1 MDVTQYL
8 EIFLDETKEH
18 LQSLSDQFM
27 ILEQEPDNMDT
38 INEIFRS
45 AHTLKGMAGT
55 MGYKRMQTLTHDMEN
70 VFSEVRNNTIK
81 VDGAMVDLLFQ
92 CLDALEEYTENIQNT
107 GDEGT
112 NDNEH
117 LIKAL
122 NDYLAKNSGDGAPQP
137 AKEEKK
143 EPAKEEPKQEAGADP
158 GKEKWREIKLGDTE
172 HTVIAEAKKQGKK
185 CLGVTVYVQESCILK
200 AARAF
205 LVYKAL
211 EELGD
216 MIVSV
221 PSAQD
226 IEDEHFEFDF
236 SVIILTDADVE
247 TVKNAILNV
256 SEIEAAYV
264 GEVEPVQPEEAVK
277 PAAIAE
283 AQPKEE
289 PFTEEQKE
297 VIRKDI
303 KAFLDS
309 MFGAM
314 SMEVK
319 ADITFDDEE
328 NSVNVD
334 LSGDN
339 MGVLIGKRGQT
350 LDSIQYLTS
359 LVINKNSEKYVRVKL
374 DTENYRKRRKETLES
389 LAKNIAYKV
398 KRSRRPVSLEPMNP
412 YERRII
418 HSALQA
424 DKFVSTRSEGEEPFR
439 HVVVYLERENN
450 NRYNR

>member
-1 MDVTQYL
+1 MEYIEVTGKSVEEAITNACTKLGIPSDKLDYEVIDKGNSGFL
-8 EIFLDETKEH
+8 GIFNSKPAKIKAREKQEESVVEQVKAEETKKSIEAPVH
-18 LQSLSDQFM
+18 TEKKFEKKADNFKKA
-27 ILEQEPDNMDT
+27 EPKKEFKVESKKEYKPADNHK
-38 INEIFRS
+38 N
-45 AHTLKGMAGT
+45 A
-55 MGYKRMQTLTHDMEN
+55 
-70 VFSEVRNNTIK
+70 EVK
-81 VDGAMVDLLFQ
+81 EAP
-92 CLDALEEYTENIQNT
+92 
-107 GDEGT
+107 
-112 NDNEH
+112 
-117 LIKAL
+117 KA
-122 NDYLAKNSGDGAPQP
+122 
-137 AKEEKK
+137 EEK
-143 EPAKEEPKQEAGADP
+143 PKA
-158 GKEKWREIKLGDTE
+158 
-172 HTVIAEAKKQGKK
+172 
-185 CLGVTVYVQESCILK
+185 
-200 AARAF
+200 
-205 LVYKAL
+205 
-211 EELGD
+211 
-216 MIVSV
+216 
-221 PSAQD
+221 
-226 IEDEHFEFDF
+226 
-236 SVIILTDADVE
+236 
-247 TVKNAILNV
+247 
-256 SEIEAAYV
+256 
-264 GEVEPVQPEEAVK
+264 
-277 PAAIAE
+277 
-283 AQPKEE
+283 E
-289 PFTEEQKE
+289 PFTAEQKE
-297 VIRKDI
+297 VIKKDI
-303 KAFLDS
+303 QTFLNN

-314 SMEVK
+314 NMEVK

>member
-1 MDVTQYL
+1 MEYIEVTGKSVEEAITNACTKLGIPSDKLDYEVIDKGNSGFL
-8 EIFLDETKEH
+8 GIFNSKPAKIKAREKQEEPVVE
-18 LQSLSDQFM
+18 QVK
-27 ILEQEPDNMDT
+27 EQEP
-38 INEIFRS
+38 
-45 AHTLKGMAGT
+45 K
-55 MGYKRMQTLTHDMEN
+55 N
-70 VFSEVRNNTIK
+70 V
-81 VDGAMVDLLFQ
+81 
-92 CLDALEEYTENIQNT
+92 
-107 GDEGT
+107 
-112 NDNEH
+112 
-117 LIKAL
+117 
-122 NDYLAKNSGDGAPQP
+122 
-137 AKEEKK
+137 
-143 EPAKEEPKQEAGADP
+143 
-158 GKEKWREIKLGDTE
+158 
-172 HTVIAEAKKQGKK
+172 
-185 CLGVTVYVQESCILK
+185 
-200 AARAF
+200 
-205 LVYKAL
+205 
-211 EELGD
+211 
-216 MIVSV
+216 
-221 PSAQD
+221 
-226 IEDEHFEFDF
+226 
-236 SVIILTDADVE
+236 
-247 TVKNAILNV
+247 
-256 SEIEAAYV
+256 IEAAV
-264 GEVEPVQPEEAVK
+264 NTEKKFEKKADNFKKAEPKKEFKAEPKKDFKKEYK
-277 PAAIAE
+277 PADNHKNAEVKEAPKAE
-283 AQPKEE
+283 AQPKAE
-289 PFTEEQKE
+289 PFTAEQKE
-297 VIRKDI
+297 VIKKDI
-303 KAFLDS
+303 KEFLNN

-314 SMEVK
+314 NMEVK

>member
-1 MDVTQYL
+1 MEYIEVTGKSVEEAITNACTKLGIPSDKLDYEVIDKGNSGFL
-8 EIFLDETKEH
+8 GIFNSKPAKIKAREKQEEPVVE
-18 LQSLSDQFM
+18 QVKA
-27 ILEQEPDNMDT
+27 QEPKKS
-38 INEIFRS
+38 IE
-45 AHTLKGMAGT
+45 APVHT
-55 MGYKRMQTLTHDMEN
+55 
-70 VFSEVRNNTIK
+70 
-81 VDGAMVDLLFQ
+81 
-92 CLDALEEYTENIQNT
+92 
-107 GDEGT
+107 
-112 NDNEH
+112 
-117 LIKAL
+117 
-122 NDYLAKNSGDGAPQP
+122 
-137 AKEEKK
+137 EKK
-143 EPAKEEPKQEAGADP
+143 FEKKADNFKKAEPKKEFKAEPKKEFKKEYKPADNH
-158 GKEKWREIKLGDTE
+158 KNAEIKE
-172 HTVIAEAKKQGKK
+172 APKAE
-185 CLGVTVYVQESCILK
+185 E
-200 AARAF
+200 
-205 LVYKAL
+205 
-211 EELGD
+211 
-216 MIVSV
+216 
-221 PSAQD
+221 
-226 IEDEHFEFDF
+226 
-236 SVIILTDADVE
+236 
-247 TVKNAILNV
+247 
-256 SEIEAAYV
+256 
-264 GEVEPVQPEEAVK
+264 
-277 PAAIAE
+277 
-283 AQPKEE
+283 QPKAE
-289 PFTEEQKE
+289 PFTAEQKE
-297 VIRKDI
+297 VIKKDI
-303 KAFLDS
+303 KEFLNN

-314 SMEVK
+314 NMEVK

>member
-1 MDVTQYL
+1 MEYIEVTGKSVEEAITNACTKLGIPSDKLDYEVIDKGNSGFL
-8 EIFLDETKEH
+8 GIFNSK
-18 LQSLSDQFM
+18 
-27 ILEQEPDNMDT
+27 P
-38 INEIFRS
+38 
-45 AHTLKGMAGT
+45 AK
-55 MGYKRMQTLTHDMEN
+55 
-70 VFSEVRNNTIK
+70 
-81 VDGAMVDLLFQ
+81 
-92 CLDALEEYTENIQNT
+92 
-107 GDEGT
+107 
-112 NDNEH
+112 
-117 LIKAL
+117 IKARE
-122 NDYLAKNSGDGAPQP
+122 KQ
-137 AKEEKK
+137 EETVV
-143 EPAKEEPKQEAGADP
+143 EQVNAEEPKKAIETPVHAEKKFEKKADNFKKAEP
-158 GKEKWREIKLGDTE
+158 KKEFK
-172 HTVIAEAKKQGKK
+172 AEPKKEFKK
-185 CLGVTVYVQESCILK
+185 E
-200 AARAF
+200 
-205 LVYKAL
+205 YK
-211 EELGD
+211 
-216 MIVSV
+216 
-221 PSAQD
+221 P
-226 IEDEHFEFDF
+226 
-236 SVIILTDADVE
+236 ADNH
-247 TVKNAILNV
+247 KNA
-256 SEIEAAYV
+256 
-264 GEVEPVQPEEAVK
+264 EVKEVPKAEE
-277 PAAIAE
+277 
-283 AQPKEE
+283 QPKAE
-289 PFTEEQKE
+289 PFTAEQKE
-297 VIRKDI
+297 VIKKDI
-303 KAFLDS
+303 QTFLNN

>member
-1 MDVTQYL
+1 MEYIEVTGKSVEEAITNACTKLGIPSDKLDYEVIDKGNSGFL
-8 EIFLDETKEH
+8 GIFNSK
-18 LQSLSDQFM
+18 
-27 ILEQEPDNMDT
+27 P
-38 INEIFRS
+38 
-45 AHTLKGMAGT
+45 AK
-55 MGYKRMQTLTHDMEN
+55 
-70 VFSEVRNNTIK
+70 
-81 VDGAMVDLLFQ
+81 
-92 CLDALEEYTENIQNT
+92 
-107 GDEGT
+107 
-112 NDNEH
+112 
-117 LIKAL
+117 IKARE
-122 NDYLAKNSGDGAPQP
+122 KQEEPEVNSVETPKKSEAPVH
-137 AKEEKK
+137 AEKK
-143 EPAKEEPKQEAGADP
+143 FEKKADDFKKAEPK
-158 GKEKWREIKLGDTE
+158 KEFKSEP
-172 HTVIAEAKKQGKK
+172 KK
-185 CLGVTVYVQESCILK
+185 ES
-200 AARAF
+200 
-205 LVYKAL
+205 
-211 EELGD
+211 
-216 MIVSV
+216 
-221 PSAQD
+221 
-226 IEDEHFEFDF
+226 
-236 SVIILTDADVE
+236 
-247 TVKNAILNV
+247 
-256 SEIEAAYV
+256 
-264 GEVEPVQPEEAVK
+264 
-277 PAAIAE
+277 
-283 AQPKEE
+283 
-289 PFTEEQKE
+289 FTAEQKE
-297 VIRKDI
+297 VIKKDI
-303 KAFLDS
+303 KEFLNN

>member
-1 MDVTQYL
+1 MEYIEVTGKSVEEAITNACTKLGIPSDKLDYEVIDKGNSGFL
-8 EIFLDETKEH
+8 GIFNSKPAKIKAREKQEEPVVE
-18 LQSLSDQFM
+18 QVKV
-27 ILEQEPDNMDT
+27 QEP
-38 INEIFRS
+38 
-45 AHTLKGMAGT
+45 K
-55 MGYKRMQTLTHDMEN
+55 N
-70 VFSEVRNNTIK
+70 VIETAVNT
-81 VDGAMVDLLFQ
+81 
-92 CLDALEEYTENIQNT
+92 
-107 GDEGT
+107 
-112 NDNEH
+112 
-117 LIKAL
+117 
-122 NDYLAKNSGDGAPQP
+122 
-137 AKEEKK
+137 EKK
-143 EPAKEEPKQEAGADP
+143 FEKKADNFKKAEPKKEFKAEPKKDFKKEYKPADN
-158 GKEKWREIKLGDTE
+158 
-172 HTVIAEAKKQGKK
+172 H
-185 CLGVTVYVQESCILK
+185 
-200 AARAF
+200 
-205 LVYKAL
+205 
-211 EELGD
+211 
-216 MIVSV
+216 
-221 PSAQD
+221 
-226 IEDEHFEFDF
+226 
-236 SVIILTDADVE
+236 
-247 TVKNAILNV
+247 KNAEV
-256 SEIEAAYV
+256 KEA
-264 GEVEPVQPEEAVK
+264 PK
-277 PAAIAE
+277 AE
-283 AQPKEE
+283 AQPKAE
-289 PFTEEQKE
+289 PFTAEQKE
-297 VIRKDI
+297 VIKKDI
-303 KAFLDS
+303 KEFLNN

-314 SMEVK
+314 NMEVK

>member
-1 MDVTQYL
+1 MEYIEVTGKSVEEAITNACTKLGIPSDKLDYEVIDKGNSGFL
-8 EIFLDETKEH
+8 GIFNSK
-18 LQSLSDQFM
+18 
-27 ILEQEPDNMDT
+27 P
-38 INEIFRS
+38 
-45 AHTLKGMAGT
+45 AK
-55 MGYKRMQTLTHDMEN
+55 
-70 VFSEVRNNTIK
+70 
-81 VDGAMVDLLFQ
+81 
-92 CLDALEEYTENIQNT
+92 
-107 GDEGT
+107 
-112 NDNEH
+112 
-117 LIKAL
+117 IKARE
-122 NDYLAKNSGDGAPQP
+122 KQ
-137 AKEEKK
+137 EETVV
-143 EPAKEEPKQEAGADP
+143 EQVNAEEPKKAIEAPVHAEKKFEKKADNFKKAEP
-158 GKEKWREIKLGDTE
+158 KKEFK
-172 HTVIAEAKKQGKK
+172 AEPKKEFKK
-185 CLGVTVYVQESCILK
+185 E
-200 AARAF
+200 
-205 LVYKAL
+205 YK
-211 EELGD
+211 
-216 MIVSV
+216 
-221 PSAQD
+221 P
-226 IEDEHFEFDF
+226 
-236 SVIILTDADVE
+236 ADNH
-247 TVKNAILNV
+247 KNA
-256 SEIEAAYV
+256 
-264 GEVEPVQPEEAVK
+264 EVKEVPKAEE
-277 PAAIAE
+277 
-283 AQPKEE
+283 QPKAE
-289 PFTEEQKE
+289 PFTAEQKE
-297 VIRKDI
+297 VIKKDI
-303 KAFLDS
+303 QTFLNN

-418 HSALQA
+418 HSAIQA

>member
-1 MDVTQYL
+1 MEYIEVTGKSVEEAITNACTKLGIPSDKLDY
-8 EIFLDETKEH
+8 EIIEKGNSGFLGIFNSKPAKIKAREKQEEPEVKSVETPKKSEAPVHTENKFEKKADDFKKSEPKKEFKSEPKKEFKKEH
-18 LQSLSDQFM
+18 K
-27 ILEQEPDNMDT
+27 PADN
-38 INEIFRS
+38 
-45 AHTLKGMAGT
+45 K
-55 MGYKRMQTLTHDMEN
+55 KN
-70 VFSEVRNNTIK
+70 V
-81 VDGAMVDLLFQ
+81 
-92 CLDALEEYTENIQNT
+92 
-107 GDEGT
+107 
-112 NDNEH
+112 
-117 LIKAL
+117 
-122 NDYLAKNSGDGAPQP
+122 
-137 AKEEKK
+137 
-143 EPAKEEPKQEAGADP
+143 EPAKESPK
-158 GKEKWREIKLGDTE
+158 
-172 HTVIAEAKKQGKK
+172 AEAH
-185 CLGVTVYVQESCILK
+185 
-200 AARAF
+200 
-205 LVYKAL
+205 
-211 EELGD
+211 
-216 MIVSV
+216 
-221 PSAQD
+221 P
-226 IEDEHFEFDF
+226 
-236 SVIILTDADVE
+236 
-247 TVKNAILNV
+247 
-256 SEIEAAYV
+256 
-264 GEVEPVQPEEAVK
+264 
-277 PAAIAE
+277 
-283 AQPKEE
+283 QPKEE

-314 SMEVK
+314 SMEVN

-328 NSVNVD
+328 NTVNVD
-334 LSGDN
+334 LTGDN

>member
-1 MDVTQYL
+1 MEYIEVTGKSVEEAITNACTKLGIPSDKLDYEVIDKGNSGFL
-8 EIFLDETKEH
+8 GIFNSK
-18 LQSLSDQFM
+18 
-27 ILEQEPDNMDT
+27 P
-38 INEIFRS
+38 
-45 AHTLKGMAGT
+45 AK
-55 MGYKRMQTLTHDMEN
+55 
-70 VFSEVRNNTIK
+70 
-81 VDGAMVDLLFQ
+81 
-92 CLDALEEYTENIQNT
+92 
-107 GDEGT
+107 
-112 NDNEH
+112 
-117 LIKAL
+117 IKAREKQEESVVEQVK
-122 NDYLAKNSGDGAPQP
+122 A
-137 AKEEKK
+137 EEK
-143 EPAKEEPKQEAGADP
+143 PKA
-158 GKEKWREIKLGDTE
+158 
-172 HTVIAEAKKQGKK
+172 
-185 CLGVTVYVQESCILK
+185 
-200 AARAF
+200 
-205 LVYKAL
+205 
-211 EELGD
+211 
-216 MIVSV
+216 
-221 PSAQD
+221 
-226 IEDEHFEFDF
+226 
-236 SVIILTDADVE
+236 
-247 TVKNAILNV
+247 
-256 SEIEAAYV
+256 
-264 GEVEPVQPEEAVK
+264 
-277 PAAIAE
+277 
-283 AQPKEE
+283 E
-289 PFTEEQKE
+289 PFTAEQKE
-297 VIRKDI
+297 VIKKDI
-303 KAFLDS
+303 QTFLNN

-314 SMEVK
+314 NMEVK

>member
-1 MDVTQYL
+1 MEYIEVTGKSVEEAITNACTKLGIPSDKLDYEVIDKGNSGFL
-8 EIFLDETKEH
+8 GIFNSKPAKIKARENRKNQKLILLRLLKVRSTCSYRKKFEKKADDFKKAEPKKEFKSESKKEFKKEH
-18 LQSLSDQFM
+18 K
-27 ILEQEPDNMDT
+27 PADN
-38 INEIFRS
+38 
-45 AHTLKGMAGT
+45 H
-55 MGYKRMQTLTHDMEN
+55 
-70 VFSEVRNNTIK
+70 
-81 VDGAMVDLLFQ
+81 
-92 CLDALEEYTENIQNT
+92 
-107 GDEGT
+107 
-112 NDNEH
+112 
-117 LIKAL
+117 
-122 NDYLAKNSGDGAPQP
+122 
-137 AKEEKK
+137 
-143 EPAKEEPKQEAGADP
+143 
-158 GKEKWREIKLGDTE
+158 
-172 HTVIAEAKKQGKK
+172 
-185 CLGVTVYVQESCILK
+185 
-200 AARAF
+200 
-205 LVYKAL
+205 
-211 EELGD
+211 
-216 MIVSV
+216 
-221 PSAQD
+221 
-226 IEDEHFEFDF
+226 
-236 SVIILTDADVE
+236 
-247 TVKNAILNV
+247 KNAEV
-256 SEIEAAYV
+256 KEAPK
-264 GEVEPVQPEEAVK
+264 VEAQP
-277 PAAIAE
+277 
-283 AQPKEE
+283 QPKEE

>member
-1 MDVTQYL
+1 MEYIEVTGKSVEEAITNACTKLGIPSDKLDYEVIDKGNSGFL
-8 EIFLDETKEH
+8 GIFNSK
-18 LQSLSDQFM
+18 
-27 ILEQEPDNMDT
+27 P
-38 INEIFRS
+38 
-45 AHTLKGMAGT
+45 AK
-55 MGYKRMQTLTHDMEN
+55 
-70 VFSEVRNNTIK
+70 
-81 VDGAMVDLLFQ
+81 
-92 CLDALEEYTENIQNT
+92 
-107 GDEGT
+107 
-112 NDNEH
+112 
-117 LIKAL
+117 IKARE
-122 NDYLAKNSGDGAPQP
+122 KQ
-137 AKEEKK
+137 EETVV
-143 EPAKEEPKQEAGADP
+143 EQVNAEEPKKAIEAPVHAEKKFEKKADNFKKAEP
-158 GKEKWREIKLGDTE
+158 KKEFK
-172 HTVIAEAKKQGKK
+172 AEPKKEFKK
-185 CLGVTVYVQESCILK
+185 E
-200 AARAF
+200 
-205 LVYKAL
+205 YK
-211 EELGD
+211 
-216 MIVSV
+216 
-221 PSAQD
+221 P
-226 IEDEHFEFDF
+226 
-236 SVIILTDADVE
+236 ADNH
-247 TVKNAILNV
+247 KNA
-256 SEIEAAYV
+256 
-264 GEVEPVQPEEAVK
+264 EVKEVPKAEE
-277 PAAIAE
+277 
-283 AQPKEE
+283 QPKAE
-289 PFTEEQKE
+289 PFTAEQKE
-297 VIRKDI
+297 VIKKDI
-303 KAFLDS
+303 QTFLNN
-309 MFGAM
+309 MFVAM

>member
-1 MDVTQYL
+1 MEYIEVTGKSVEEAITNACTKLGIPSDKLDYEVIDKGNSGFL
-8 EIFLDETKEH
+8 GIFNSKPAKIKAREKQEEPEVKSVETPKKSEAPVHTEKKFEKKADDFKKAEPKKEFKAEPKKEFKKEH
-18 LQSLSDQFM
+18 
-27 ILEQEPDNMDT
+27 
-38 INEIFRS
+38 
-45 AHTLKGMAGT
+45 
-55 MGYKRMQTLTHDMEN
+55 
-70 VFSEVRNNTIK
+70 
-81 VDGAMVDLLFQ
+81 
-92 CLDALEEYTENIQNT
+92 
-107 GDEGT
+107 
-112 NDNEH
+112 
-117 LIKAL
+117 
-122 NDYLAKNSGDGAPQP
+122 
-137 AKEEKK
+137 
-143 EPAKEEPKQEAGADP
+143 
-158 GKEKWREIKLGDTE
+158 
-172 HTVIAEAKKQGKK
+172 
-185 CLGVTVYVQESCILK
+185 
-200 AARAF
+200 
-205 LVYKAL
+205 
-211 EELGD
+211 
-216 MIVSV
+216 
-221 PSAQD
+221 
-226 IEDEHFEFDF
+226 
-236 SVIILTDADVE
+236 
-247 TVKNAILNV
+247 
-256 SEIEAAYV
+256 
-264 GEVEPVQPEEAVK
+264 K
-277 PAAIAE
+277 PAEVKEAPKAE
-283 AQPKEE
+283 AQPKAE
-289 PFTEEQKE
+289 PFTAEQKE
-297 VIRKDI
+297 VIKKDI
-303 KAFLDS
+303 KEFLNN

-314 SMEVK
+314 NMEVK

>member
-1 MDVTQYL
+1 MEYIEVTGKSVEEAITNACTKLGIPSDKLDYEVIEKGNSGFL
-8 EIFLDETKEH
+8 GIFNSKPAKIKAREKQEEPEVKSVETPKKSEATVHTENKFEKKADDFKKSEPKKEYKSEPKKEFKKEH
-18 LQSLSDQFM
+18 K
-27 ILEQEPDNMDT
+27 PADN
-38 INEIFRS
+38 
-45 AHTLKGMAGT
+45 K
-55 MGYKRMQTLTHDMEN
+55 KN
-70 VFSEVRNNTIK
+70 V
-81 VDGAMVDLLFQ
+81 
-92 CLDALEEYTENIQNT
+92 
-107 GDEGT
+107 
-112 NDNEH
+112 
-117 LIKAL
+117 
-122 NDYLAKNSGDGAPQP
+122 
-137 AKEEKK
+137 
-143 EPAKEEPKQEAGADP
+143 EPAKESPK
-158 GKEKWREIKLGDTE
+158 
-172 HTVIAEAKKQGKK
+172 AEA
-185 CLGVTVYVQESCILK
+185 
-200 AARAF
+200 
-205 LVYKAL
+205 
-211 EELGD
+211 
-216 MIVSV
+216 
-221 PSAQD
+221 
-226 IEDEHFEFDF
+226 
-236 SVIILTDADVE
+236 
-247 TVKNAILNV
+247 
-256 SEIEAAYV
+256 
-264 GEVEPVQPEEAVK
+264 QP
-277 PAAIAE
+277 
-283 AQPKEE
+283 QPKEE

-314 SMEVK
+314 SMEVN

-328 NSVNVD
+328 NTVNVD
-334 LSGDN
+334 LTGDN